1 MAPRI
6 RVIGLDIAKDA
17 FQLHGISAAGT
28 VVARRQLTRKQL
40 IAYFQE
46 LRPCLVGIEACC
58 EAHNWARTL
67 GRMGHKVRLMPPSY
81 VKPYVKTNKNDAADA
96 EAICEAVQRPN
107 MRFVPVKSAKQ
118 QGELALHRIRELFV
132 RQRAQ
137 LITALR
143 SYLTEFGVVATR
155 GRAGAKTTVAFVNSA
170 TVRKLPKVS
179 RDAFKLV
186 ADQIQALSERIAK
199 CEEAIAETHEANAA
213 SQRLTTIP
221 GIGILTASAFVS
233 TIGNG
238 SQFRSGR
245 DLAAWIGLVP
255 RQNSS
260 GGKQRLG
267 AISKR
272 GNRYLRRLLY
282 LCACRAMRNPPFAK
296 TSVGKW
302 VAGLQ
307 KRKRF
312 RVAVIALAA
321 KLARI
326 IWAVL
331 ANKVEFRPI
340 PHSGYRMA
348 QTGN

>member
-17 FQLHGISAAGT
+17 FQLHGIDTAGAI
-28 VVARRQLTRKQL
+28 VARKQLTRKQL
-40 IAYFQE
+40 STYFQN
-46 LRPCLVGIEACC
+46 LRPCLVGIEACS

-67 GRMGHKVRLMPPSY
+67 GRMGHTVRLMPPSF

-96 EAICEAVQRPN
+96 EAICEAVQRSN

-118 QGELALHRIRELFV
+118 QGDLTLHRIRELFV

-143 SYLTEFGVVATR
+143 SHLTEFGVVATR

-170 TVRKLPKVS
+170 TARKLPKVA
-179 RDAFKLV
+179 RQALKFV
-186 ADQIQALSERIAK
+186 TDQILTLSECVERCDECIV
-199 CEEAIAETHEANAA
+199 ETHQANAA

-221 GIGILTASAFVS
+221 GIGVLTASAFIS

-238 SQFRSGR
+238 SHFRSGR

-255 RQNSS
+255 RQSSS

-267 AISKR
+267 TISKR

-302 VAGLQ
+302 VAALL
-307 KRKRF
+307 KRKKF
-312 RVAVIALAA
+312 RVVVIALAA

-326 IWAVL
+326 IWAL
-331 ANKVEFRPI
+331 LRNKEEFKSV
-340 PHSGYRMA
+340 PHARYRMA
-348 QTGN
+348 RA